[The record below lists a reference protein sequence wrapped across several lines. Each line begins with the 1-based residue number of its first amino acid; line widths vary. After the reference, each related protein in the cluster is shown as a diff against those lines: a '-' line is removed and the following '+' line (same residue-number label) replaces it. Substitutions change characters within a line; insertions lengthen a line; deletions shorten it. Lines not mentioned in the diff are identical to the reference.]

1 MPVKSVR
8 AYALALLLSD
18 IIAILGAFTIAYIV
32 RVQIDS
38 RPLITNISAIDFVS
52 VGHLL
57 VSY

>member
-38 RPLITNISAIDFVS
+38 RPLISHWIRVRI
-52 VGHLL
+52 
-57 VSY
+57 